1 MRPRL
6 TPSLSTTTLS
16 AALALSG
23 AAGCDPTPLA
33 TRDSGGL
40 SVDAASPRP
49 GTDAAGG
56 GEEPDASGPGAPDAG
71 TGEPGPDAALT
82 DLPDAFTPTPDAYTA
97 RPDAFVGGS
106 DFTLPPVDA
115 PLDYQLGGP
124 YTPPRGVRIVS
135 RDRTASPAAGLYNIC
150 YVNGFQIQP
159 DEEAFWMREHAD
171 LILRDSRGN
180 PVIDPDWDEMM
191 IDISTAAKRTAV
203 AAIVGG
209 WIEGCASAGF
219 DAVEIDNLDTFTR
232 SGGRLDEADAVAA
245 MRLFADVAHA
255 NGLAIAQK
263 NSAEI
268 AARRADLG
276 TDFVV
281 AEECNRYSEC
291 DMYTDH
297 YGDHVLVIEYRRADF
312 DRGCRDFPGLSI
324 ILRDLDLVRPS
335 DSGYVYDG
343 C

>member
-1 MRPRL
+1 
-6 TPSLSTTTLS
+6 
-16 AALALSG
+16 
-23 AAGCDPTPLA
+23 
-33 TRDSGGL
+33 
-40 SVDAASPRP
+40 
-49 GTDAAGG
+49 
-56 GEEPDASGPGAPDAG
+56 
-71 TGEPGPDAALT
+71 
-82 DLPDAFTPTPDAYTA
+82 
-97 RPDAFVGGS
+97 
-106 DFTLPPVDA
+106 
-115 PLDYQLGGP
+115 
-124 YTPPRGVRIVS
+124 
-135 RDRTASPAAGLYNIC
+135 
-150 YVNGFQIQP
+150 
-159 DEEAFWMREHAD
+159 
-171 LILRDSRGN
+171 
-180 PVIDPDWDEMM
+180 M
-191 IDISTAAKRTAV
+191 IDISTAAKRMAV
-203 AAIVGG
+203 AEIVGG
-209 WIEGCASAGF
+209 WIEGCARAGF

-232 SGGRLDEADAVAA
+232 SGGRLDEADAVGA

-324 ILRDLDLVRPS
+324 ILRDLDLVTPS